1 MASSLYC
8 IINSYIY
15 SLSDNDNLRRYKS
28 MLAKLVYEGFDVLC
42 NKDRKKGFIVSVG
55 SGVYFREKMSRLSDE
70 FNVNVILVDSINNHD
85 ISEFIKAPQPT
96 NGMGRWA
103 LAKVAQSRWQD
114 LDLGEEKEN
123 VNKMHG

>member
-1 MASSLYC
+1 MDKCC

-15 SLSDNDNLRRYKS
+15 SFSDKDNLRRYRS

-42 NKDRKKGFIVSVG
+42 HKDRKKGFIVSEG
-55 SGVYFREKMSRLSDE
+55 EGVYFKQKMSRLSDE
-70 FNVNVILVDSINNHD
+70 FNVDVIFSDNIKKLD
-85 ISEFIKAPQPT
+85 ISDALKAPQPT

-114 LDLGEEKEN
+114 LDLGED
-123 VNKMHG
+123 V

>member
-1 MASSLYC
+1 MGSSLYC
-8 IINSYIY
+8 IINPYIY
-15 SLSDNDNLRRYKS
+15 SFSDNDNLRRYKS

-55 SGVYFREKMSRLSDE
+55 GGVSFREKMSRLSDE
-70 FNVNVILVDSINNHD
+70 FNVNVIFVDSINKYN
-85 ISEFIKAPQPT
+85 ISDFIKAPQPT

-114 LDLGEEKEN
+114 LDLGEEE
-123 VNKMHG
+123 